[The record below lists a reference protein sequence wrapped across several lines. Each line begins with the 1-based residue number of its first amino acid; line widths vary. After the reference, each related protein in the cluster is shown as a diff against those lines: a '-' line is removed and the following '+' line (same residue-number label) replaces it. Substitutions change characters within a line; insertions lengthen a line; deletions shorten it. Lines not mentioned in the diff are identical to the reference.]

1 MSSSL
6 VKCPN
11 IRYILIIRVEDIGK
25 VSVVHQF
32 ITTIKNSHHWY
43 SFPIQYLLYLKNLG
57 VVIVLTKKLYQEVQR
72 FEGWYPRALRGVLT
86 DGKDILCL
94 GIGILIQNIG
104 TPPPPPHHEIV
115 DSCDDSWRWYHFMD
129 RMLIGPGKF
138 GSM

>member
-57 VVIVLTKKLYQEVQR
+57 AVIVLTKKIIPGGPTIWRMVSQST
-72 FEGWYPRALRGVLT
+72 EGCIDW
-86 DGKDILCL
+86 
-94 GIGILIQNIG
+94 
-104 TPPPPPHHEIV
+104 
-115 DSCDDSWRWYHFMD
+115 W
-129 RMLIGPGKF
+129 
-138 GSM
+138 